1 MYQILSI
8 HLAIG
13 NNAAINIGVQVF
25 ESLLSGLL
33 DIYQLGEL
41 LDDMIIIVRH
51 FEEPLNCFP
60 QQLYHLTSP
69 PAISG
74 TSPST
79 TFIFQSFRTR
89 VSHCGFDVHFLMTLG
104 FTHLFMCGLAICLSL
119 EKRLFKPFACL
130 LLDFFVFCCQS
141 VRVLCI
147 FSILQP
153 YQINDFSSI

>member
-25 ESLLSGLL
+25 ESLLSGLP

-60 QQLYHLTSP
+60 QQQHHFT
-69 PAISG
+69 
-74 TSPST
+74 
-79 TFIFQSFRTR
+79 FQSPMQK
-89 VSHCGFDVHFLMTLG
+89 GFNFTTSLAILFFPSKFLKTTILRCIKWYLILVFKCISVMISDG
-104 FTHLFMCGLAICLSL
+104 KHLFMCLLANYISSL
-119 EKRLFKPFACL
+119 EKCL
-130 LLDFFVFCCQS
+130 WKAFDNL
-141 VRVLCI
+141 
-147 FSILQP
+147 
-153 YQINDFSSI
+153 